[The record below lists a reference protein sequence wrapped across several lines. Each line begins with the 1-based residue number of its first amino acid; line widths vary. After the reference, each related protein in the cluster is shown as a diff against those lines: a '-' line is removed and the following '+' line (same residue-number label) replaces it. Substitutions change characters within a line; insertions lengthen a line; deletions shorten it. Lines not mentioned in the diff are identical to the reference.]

1 MPGATDS
8 GAQPCVTN
16 PSELHS
22 MGVKT
27 DCIVR
32 VAAYY
37 VNAVTKASVDP
48 TYSPQL
54 ENATPNHTD
63 PNTIIVTTVTPA
75 SVMGASAST

>member
-1 MPGATDS
+1 
-8 GAQPCVTN
+8 
-16 PSELHS
+16 

-27 DCIVR
+27 DGIIR
-32 VAAYY
+32 VATYY

-63 PNTIIVTTVTPA
+63 PNTIAVTTDTPA
-75 SVMGASAST
+75 SVMGASASTLTLLQSTQVDHLSQQGC